1 MKSQK
6 RIWIAALCL
15 LSVSVIAVSLRVRAR
30 SVLAAQHSGSRASIA
45 QPATYIANA
54 SIRAAAISD
63 ATMLASDESSAQRV
77 SSTLMGD
84 ANPYLPAVEE
94 FALTPPNPAL
104 NMDKTTLAVR
114 FHESVVAQLGER
126 LPMTLGGQR
135 VVLQR
140 SAQDHNVFSTQV
152 DFDWA
157 AFLKQQ
163 QHRQEL
169 ANLGTVVPVYKGRIF
184 LRRDKMQFLD
194 PAKIEAAVQSHQTLR
209 FSPQILAGGD
219 NITVVP
225 SHELMVIDPG
235 VVEDGSRESQGGGQL
250 GRTYDAC
257 LSVPGNPQ
265 GAWTFKKLWMS
276 VINTNSV
283 PVAEQA
289 LQSFLNNWE
298 NNQTINTNFVVV
310 PRNNPHNLALGMSG
324 LLQNWPKDPRPNN
337 NCAGGH
343 CPSLEAPVRLNA
355 IVNRLDLSGQPGQT
369 AGGELRF
376 VFGVTAG
383 EGAQGQCF
391 EDKSKGPGPPNVL
404 FNIIFELHVPP
415 SYTLPQWAAAWDSLP
430 KDNFDYENCPA
441 DGCYVPLLES
451 TITDNVVQATSCT
464 DPKGHPNT
472 CLFHIRTNEF
482 ALRDET
488 LQNGNFW
495 EQREFYIQKYG
506 PPNVLAEKDVAQ
518 TPDGSFNTAGE
529 LNPGGQPD
537 CQGNFTIVNGVLTP
551 PSCSQLSPAT
561 LATYIAAFNPKIV
574 ETQGTLQVPDDFPA
588 GTPFLG
594 GSAFNGF
601 NNIALANGFWNA
613 TGVGKNEA
621 NARRFFSMNTCQ
633 GCHGAETNT
642 QEFQQVQNRTA
653 GTSSGL
659 SAFLVGCVPPGG
671 GGTCTTSGN
680 PGPDSC
686 LPGTVQECQL
696 DMPGQELV
704 PDPSKLSPTGYAFG
718 DIARRMVNLQTILS
732 PGNELFLP
740 FLRQPVGVH

>member
-1 MKSQK
+1 MKSRK

-15 LSVSVIAVSLRVRAR
+15 LSVTVITISVRTRAR
-30 SVLAAQHSGSRASIA
+30 SVLAAQHSVSRASIA
-45 QPATYIANA
+45 QPATYLANA

-63 ATMLASDESSAQRV
+63 AALLADDESSAQRV
-77 SSTLMGD
+77 SAALMRD

-104 NMDKTTLAVR
+104 NSNQTTLAVR
-114 FHESVVAQLGER
+114 FQQSVVAKLGSQF
-126 LPMTLGGQR
+126 PMTLAGQR

-140 SAQDHNVFSTQV
+140 SADDHNVFSTQV

-157 AFLKQQ
+157 VFVKQQ
-163 QHRQEL
+163 QHRKEL
-169 ANLGTVVPVYKGRIF
+169 ASAGTVVPVYQGRIF
-184 LRRDKMQFLD
+184 LRREKMQFLD
-194 PAKIEAAVQSHQTLR
+194 PAKIEAALQSHQTVR
-209 FSPQILAGGD
+209 FSPRILTGGD
-219 NITVVP
+219 DVTVVP
-225 SHELMVIDPG
+225 SHELMVIDPH
-235 VVEDGSRESQGGGQL
+235 VVEDGSVESQGGGQL

-257 LSVPGNPQ
+257 LSVPGNPV
-265 GAWTFKKLWMS
+265 GAWTFRKLWMS
-276 VINTNSV
+276 VINTTSV

-289 LQSFLNNWE
+289 LQAFLANWQ
-298 NNQTINTNFVVV
+298 NNQTINTNFIVI
-310 PRNNPHNLALGMSG
+310 PRNSSSDPSLGMSG
-324 LLQNWPKDPRPNN
+324 LLQNWPKDPVPNN
-337 NCAGGH
+337 NCTGGH

-404 FNIIFELHVPP
+404 FNIIFEFHVPP
-415 SYTLPQWAAAWDSLP
+415 SYTLSQWAAAWDSLP
-430 KDNFDYENCPA
+430 KDNFAYENCPA

-464 DPKGHPNT
+464 DPNGHPNT

-482 ALRDET
+482 ALRDEN

-495 EQREFYIQKYG
+495 EQREFYIQTYG

-537 CQGNFTIVNGVLTP
+537 CQGNFTMVNGVLTP

-561 LATYIAAFNPKIV
+561 LATYISAFNPEIV
-574 ETQGTLQVPDDFPA
+574 ETQGTLQVPDDFPS
-588 GTPFLG
+588 GHPFLG

-613 TGVGKNEA
+613 TGIGKNEA

-642 QEFQQVQNRTA
+642 LEFQQVVNRTA
-653 GTSSGL
+653 GNPSIL
-659 SAFLVGCVPPGG
+659 SAFLLGCVPTSGS
-671 GGTCTTSGN
+671 CATSGN

-686 LPGTVQECQL
+686 LPGTTQECQL
-696 DMPGQELV
+696 DTPGQELV
-704 PDPSKLSPTGYAFG
+704 PDPSKLSQTGYAFG
-718 DIARRMVNLQTILS
+718 DIARRMVNLKTILS

-740 FLRQPVGVH
+740 FMRPKVGVH